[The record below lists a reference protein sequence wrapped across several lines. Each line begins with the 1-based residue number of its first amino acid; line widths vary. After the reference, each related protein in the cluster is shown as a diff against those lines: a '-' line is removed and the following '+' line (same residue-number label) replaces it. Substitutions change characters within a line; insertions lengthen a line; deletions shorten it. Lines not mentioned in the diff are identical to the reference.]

1 MSELY
6 RCYTGL
12 KVGAHSLESKS
23 FLVFRFASTFAHC
36 RCALMFLPLAPSA
49 RSPRLQVEVSCQQ
62 FHRHHF
68 YDGGQWDKLAARLSG
83 GAASGSL
90 YTSMALT
97 IVCVCVTDN
106 YGLIFQ
112 PFLFPFVSVKSWT
125 GVKHFWGQC
134 TIFAQ
139 DTCLTVWSTFQSRF
153 FPSVLK
159 LWYNKV
165 PHGLIQD
172 PLKVI

>member
-62 FHRHHF
+62 FHRNHF
-68 YDGGQWDKLAARLSG
+68 MMEVDGTNWQQGWVAALHP
-83 GAASGSL
+83 
-90 YTSMALT
+90 ALF
-97 IVCVCVTDN
+97 IHPWHWLLCVFVW
-106 YGLIFQ
+106 LIIMD
-112 PFLFPFVSVKSWT
+112 LFSN
-125 GVKHFWGQC
+125 
-134 TIFAQ
+134 
-139 DTCLTVWSTFQSRF
+139 RF
-153 FPSVLK
+153 FFLLSLWSPELESNTFGDSVQFSLRTRVW
-159 LWYNKV
+159 LFGPLSKV
-165 PHGLIQD
+165 DFFHQC
-172 PLKVI
+172 

>member
-68 YDGGQWDKLAARLSG
+68 YDGGRWDKLAARLSG

-112 PFLFPFVSVKSWT
+112 PFLFLLSLWSPELESNTFGDSVQFSLRTRVWLFGPLSK
-125 GVKHFWGQC
+125 VDFFHQC
-134 TIFAQ
+134 
-139 DTCLTVWSTFQSRF
+139 
-153 FPSVLK
+153 
-159 LWYNKV
+159 
-165 PHGLIQD
+165 
-172 PLKVI
+172 